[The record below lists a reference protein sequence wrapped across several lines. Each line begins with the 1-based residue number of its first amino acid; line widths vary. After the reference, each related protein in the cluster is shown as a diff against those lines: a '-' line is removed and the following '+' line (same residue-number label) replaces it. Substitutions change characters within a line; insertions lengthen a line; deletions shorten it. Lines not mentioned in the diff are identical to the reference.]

1 MAESSPSTPL
11 PPAGCAASDEMQA
24 NTELYSD
31 ELAEHGGTQG
41 AAPLLSAAS
50 ARGMTTKQ
58 TARLLHARSTF
69 RSRLPK
75 KCRWKMTTS
84 RVASTARSMR

>member
-11 PPAGCAASDEMQA
+11 PPAGCAASEEMA
-24 NTELYSD
+24 NTEFYSD
-31 ELAEHGGTQG
+31 ELDERGTQG
-41 AAPLLSAAS
+41 AADRMLSAAS
-50 ARGMTTKQ
+50 ARGTPAMQ

-84 RVASTARSMR
+84 RAASTARSMH